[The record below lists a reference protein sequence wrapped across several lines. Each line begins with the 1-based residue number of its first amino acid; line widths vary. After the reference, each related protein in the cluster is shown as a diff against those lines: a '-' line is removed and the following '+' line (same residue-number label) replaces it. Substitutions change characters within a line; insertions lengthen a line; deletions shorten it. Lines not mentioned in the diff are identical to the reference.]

1 MMSTNAVTFQEA
13 LEIVESLP
21 DYQQD
26 DLIDIIRKRR
36 LERRREAL
44 LENIKEAHAEYARG
58 ECRTGT
64 VEDLMREIDE
74 REGLFGVRP
83 L

>member
-1 MMSTNAVTFQEA
+1 MSTNTGTFQEA

-21 DYQQD
+21 DHQQD
-26 DLIDIIRKRR
+26 NLIDIIRKRR
-36 LERRREAL
+36 IERRREAL
-44 LENIKEAHAEYARG
+44 LENIKESQAEYARG

-74 REGLFGVRP
+74 
-83 L
+83 

>member
-1 MMSTNAVTFQEA
+1 MMSTDAGIFQEA

-26 DLIDIIRKRR
+26 DLIEIIRKRR
-36 LERRREAL
+36 IERRREAL
-44 LENIKEAHAEYARG
+44 LESIKEAQAEYARG

-74 REGLFGVRP
+74 
-83 L
+83 

>member
-1 MMSTNAVTFQEA
+1 MMSTSAVTFQEA

-26 DLIDIIRKRR
+26 DLIEIIRKRR
-36 LERRREAL
+36 LDRRREAL
-44 LENIKEAHAEYARG
+44 LENVKEGQAEYERG

-74 REGLFGVRP
+74 
-83 L
+83 

>member
-1 MMSTNAVTFQEA
+1 MGTNAVTFQEA

-26 DLIDIIRKRR
+26 DLVDIIRKRR
-36 LERRREAL
+36 LDRRREAL
-44 LENIKEAHAEYARG
+44 VENVKEAEAAYSRG
-58 ECRTGT
+58 DYMTGT

-74 REGLFGVRP
+74 
-83 L
+83 

>member
-26 DLIDIIRKRR
+26 DLIDIIRRRR
-36 LERRREAL
+36 LDRRREAL
-44 LENIKEAHAEYARG
+44 LENIKEAQAEYERG

-74 REGLFGVRP
+74 
-83 L
+83 

>member
-1 MMSTNAVTFQEA
+1 MSTNVGPFQEA

-21 DYQQD
+21 DYQQG

-36 LERRREAL
+36 LDRRRDAL
-44 LENIKEAHAEYARG
+44 LENIKEAQAEYERG

-64 VEDLMREIDE
+64 VEDLMREISE
-74 REGLFGVRP
+74 
-83 L
+83 

>member
-1 MMSTNAVTFQEA
+1 MSKMSTNTGTFQEA

-26 DLIDIIRKRR
+26 DLIDIVRKRR
-36 LERRREAL
+36 IERRREEIL
-44 LENIKEAHAEYARG
+44 DNIKEAEAEYARG

-64 VEDLMREIDE
+64 VEDLMKEIDE
-74 REGLFGVRP
+74 
-83 L
+83 

>member
-1 MMSTNAVTFQEA
+1 MSTNAVTFQEA

-36 LERRREAL
+36 LDRRREAL
-44 LENIKEAHAEYARG
+44 LENIKEAQAEYERG
-58 ECRTGT
+58 ECRTGW

-74 REGLFGVRP
+74 
-83 L
+83 

>member
-1 MMSTNAVTFQEA
+1 MCTDTGTFQEA

-21 DYQQD
+21 DHQQD
-26 DLIDIIRKRR
+26 NLIDIIRKRR
-36 LERRREAL
+36 IERRREAL
-44 LENIKEAHAEYARG
+44 LENIKEAQAEYARG

-74 REGLFGVRP
+74 
-83 L
+83 

>member
-1 MMSTNAVTFQEA
+1 MSTNAVTFQEA

-36 LERRREAL
+36 LDRRREAL
-44 LENIKEAHAEYARG
+44 LENIKEAQAEYERG
-58 ECRTGT
+58 ECRTGS

-74 REGLFGVRP
+74 
-83 L
+83 

>member
-1 MMSTNAVTFQEA
+1 MSTSTVTFQEA

-36 LERRREAL
+36 LDRRREAL
-44 LENIKEAHAEYARG
+44 LENIKEAQAEYTRG
-58 ECRTGT
+58 ACRTGT

-74 REGLFGVRP
+74 
-83 L
+83 

>member
-1 MMSTNAVTFQEA
+1 MSTNTGIFQEA

-21 DYQQD
+21 DHQQD
-26 DLIDIIRKRR
+26 NLIDIIRKRR
-36 LERRREAL
+36 IERRREAL
-44 LENIKEAHAEYARG
+44 LENIKESQAEYARG

-74 REGLFGVRP
+74 
-83 L
+83 

>member
-1 MMSTNAVTFQEA
+1 MSTNAGPFQEA

-26 DLIDIIRKRR
+26 DLIEIIRKRR
-36 LERRREAL
+36 LDRRREAL
-44 LENIKEAHAEYARG
+44 LENIKEAQAEYARG

-74 REGLFGVRP
+74 
-83 L
+83 